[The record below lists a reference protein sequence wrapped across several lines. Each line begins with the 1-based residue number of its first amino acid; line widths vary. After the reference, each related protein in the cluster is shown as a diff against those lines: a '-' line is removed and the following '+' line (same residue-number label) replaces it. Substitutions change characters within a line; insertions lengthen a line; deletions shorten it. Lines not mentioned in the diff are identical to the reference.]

1 MFYDRQEAGRSL
13 AQSLLKYKENPQTI
27 VLGLARGG
35 VVVAF
40 EVAQILSLPL
50 NVVVP
55 RKIGAPD
62 NPELALGAI
71 MEDGQGIFN
80 NAIIHLLGVPP
91 SYIQQEIKKEKQ
103 RAQQRLALYRQYTPL
118 PEIKNHT
125 VILVDDGIATGA
137 TMLTA
142 IEAMRKAQVR
152 KIVVA
157 VPVAATSALELME
170 EAADEVVCLYD
181 REDFSGVG
189 LYYQHFQQTE
199 DAEIIDLLKS
209 VSGKKGS

>member
-1 MFYDRQEAGRSL
+1 MFYDRQEAGRLL
-13 AQSLLKYKENPQTI
+13 AQPLHKYKENPQTI

-35 VVVAF
+35 VIVAF
-40 EVAQILSLPL
+40 EVAKILSLPL

-71 MEDGQGIFN
+71 MEDGQGVFN
-80 NAIIHLLGVPP
+80 DSIIHLLGVPP
-91 SYIQQEIKKEKQ
+91 SYIQQEIEKEKR
-103 RAQQRLALYRQYTPL
+103 RAQQRLTLYRQYAPL
-118 PEIKNHT
+118 PELKDHV

-137 TMLTA
+137 TMHAT
-142 IEAMRKAQVR
+142 IQAMHKAQVQR
-152 KIVVA
+152 IIVA

-170 EAADEVVCLYD
+170 EVADEVVCLYD

-189 LYYQHFQQTE
+189 LYYKHFQQTE
-199 DAEIIDLLKS
+199 DSEIIELLKS
-209 VSGKKGS
+209 LSKPPS

>member
-1 MFYDRQEAGRSL
+1 VPSRELSRSPKGKKTQNSGYQFEINMFYDRKEAGRAL

-40 EVAQILSLPL
+40 EVAQTISLPL

-71 MEDGQGIFN
+71 MEDGQGVFN

-91 SYIQQEIKKEKQ
+91 F
-103 RAQQRLALYRQYTPL
+103 LYP
-118 PEIKNHT
+118 
-125 VILVDDGIATGA
+125 TGN
-137 TMLTA
+137 
-142 IEAMRKAQVR
+142 
-152 KIVVA
+152 
-157 VPVAATSALELME
+157 
-170 EAADEVVCLYD
+170 
-181 REDFSGVG
+181 
-189 LYYQHFQQTE
+189 
-199 DAEIIDLLKS
+199 
-209 VSGKKGS
+209 